1 MKMPSLK
8 LAALWLLCFP
18 SLSVGQEDSATAPAA
33 PAATPVQ
40 ETADAL
46 PDPTV
51 ITSQFEQRLRKSQ
64 EPSDQQAQAKKNQ
77 SKDELQDP
85 TRLNENFRDALK
97 HVTSRSPAASNAVN
111 ASAAP
116 NLPDISLAASA
127 CNMHKGKNHAM
138 LRVNGK
144 TKMVSVNDKITFI
157 EKNQLIEIQVLEI
170 QKDHVQ
176 VRIFPSN
183 ETIFLR

>member
-1 MKMPSLK
+1 MKMQSLK

-18 SLSVGQEDSATAPAA
+18 SLSVGQDSAAA
-33 PAATPVQ
+33 PADPAAAPAQ

-46 PDPTV
+46 PDPTA
-51 ITSQFEQRLRKSQ
+51 ITSQFEQRLRKAQ

-97 HVTSRSPAASNAVN
+97 HVTSRSAGAGNAVN
-111 ASAAP
+111 VPAAP

-144 TKMVSVNDKITFI
+144 TEMVSVNDKITYI

-183 ETIFLR
+183 ETIILR

>member
-1 MKMPSLK
+1 MKMQSLK
-8 LAALWLLCFP
+8 LAALWLLFFP
-18 SLSVGQEDSATAPAA
+18 SLSVGQEGAADPAA
-33 PAATPVQ
+33 LPVQ

-46 PDPTV
+46 PDPTA
-51 ITSQFEQRLRKSQ
+51 ITRQFEQRLRKAQ
-64 EPSDQQAQAKKNQ
+64 EPSDPQARARKNN

-85 TRLNENFRDALK
+85 TRMNENFRDALK
-97 HVTSRSPAASNAVN
+97 HVTSRSAMTGNAVN
-111 ASAAP
+111 AAAGP

-138 LRVNGK
+138 LRINGK
-144 TKMVSVNDKITFI
+144 TEMVSVNDKITYI

-183 ETIFLR
+183 ETIILR

>member
-8 LAALWLLCFP
+8 LAALWLLFCP
-18 SLSVGQEDSATAPAA
+18 SLSVGQDSTAA
-33 PAATPVQ
+33 PVQ

-46 PDPTV
+46 PDPTAV
-51 ITSQFEQRLRKSQ
+51 TRQFEQRLRRSQ
-64 EPSDQQAQAKKNQ
+64 EPSDQREPANNNK

-97 HVTSRSPAASNAVN
+97 HVTSRTAGAGNAVN
-111 ASAAP
+111 VPAAP

-144 TKMVSVNDKITFI
+144 TEMVSVNDKITFI

-176 VRIFPSN
+176 IRLFPSN
-183 ETIFLR
+183 ETIILR

>member
-1 MKMPSLK
+1 MKMQSLK
-8 LAALWLLCFP
+8 LAALWLLFFP
-18 SLSVGQEDSATAPAA
+18 SLSLGQDGAAA
-33 PAATPVQ
+33 PAQ

-46 PDPTV
+46 PDPTA
-51 ITSQFEQRLRKSQ
+51 ITRQFEQRLRKAQ
-64 EPSDQQAQAKKNQ
+64 EPSDRQAQARKHQ

-85 TRLNENFRDALK
+85 TRMNENFRDALK
-97 HVTSRSPAASNAVN
+97 HVTSRSAMTGNAVS

-138 LRVNGK
+138 LRINGK
-144 TKMVSVNDKITFI
+144 TEMVSVNDKISYI
-157 EKNQLIEIQVLEI
+157 EKNQLIEIEVLEI

-176 VRIFPSN
+176 VRIYPSN